1 MLQVYHIEI
10 LTVPVWAGMVAYVGS
25 TMEEEEGHGKW
36 HQVLQAAV
44 AV

>member
-1 MLQVYHIEI
+1 MSQ
-10 LTVPVWAGMVAYVGS
+10 VAYVGS
-25 TMEEEEGHGKW
+25 TMQEVEGHGKW